1 MKLVIMLGY
10 NSMKKILIGSVVL
23 ISWGNSFSQTVL
35 IPIEKITP
43 INILAR
49 VTKIQDT
56 SGRFIKS
63 SYELS
68 QRFWKIHFTKIVHD
82 ENAKVLRLFGSA
94 GLVPGK
100 IDSFKMDNFDIH
112 LCSLKNDTITN
123 IKRLNQSDFFNKEDD
138 FDVTIDLKTY
148 NMIIFTSA
156 NRLPR
161 IFDFSFLVH

>member
-68 QRFWKIHFTKIVHD
+68 QRFWKIHFTEIVHD

-94 GLVPGK
+94 GLFHGK

-112 LCSLKNDTITN
+112 LCSLKNDTIIN
-123 IKRLNQSDFFNKEDD
+123 IKHLNKSDFFKEGDD
-138 FDVTIDLKTY
+138 FDIQVDLKKY
-148 NMIIFTSA
+148 CMVIFTS
-156 NRLPR
+156 
-161 IFDFSFLVH
+161 S